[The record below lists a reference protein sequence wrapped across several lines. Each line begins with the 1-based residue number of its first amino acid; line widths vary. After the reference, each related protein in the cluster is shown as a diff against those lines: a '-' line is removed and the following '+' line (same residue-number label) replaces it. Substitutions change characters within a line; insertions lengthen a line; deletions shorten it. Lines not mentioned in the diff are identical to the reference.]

1 MAVNVLEYAK
11 LFETNLDLLAVQ
23 TLKTGF
29 MDANSGQVRYSGGDE
44 VKVPK
49 LSVQGLGNYS
59 REEGYVRGA
68 VNLSYQ
74 TLKMTQDRGR
84 KFMIDAMDVDESN
97 FLATA
102 GNVMGEFQ
110 RTMLVPE
117 IDAYRI
123 SKLAATAMGVD
134 GDVQAEYGYTVDG
147 SSIIKKIKTA
157 VKRIRENG
165 YDGEIDILATYD
177 VVGAVEEAALGKLTA
192 MTFSQAGINTQVPQ
206 IDGCPLIAVPSNRM
220 YTAITV
226 YDGKTGGQEAGGYK
240 KGEKGLDV
248 NFIAI
253 ARNVPIAVTKQDKI
267 RIFTPDT
274 YQAANAWSIDYRR
287 YHDLWVLDNK
297 KGSLF
302 VNVKDAKP
310 SD

>member
-123 SKLAATAMGVD
+123 SKLATTAMGVD

-253 ARNVPIAVTKQDKI
+253 ARNVPIAVTKQDKM

>member
-1 MAVNVLEYAK
+1 
-11 LFETNLDLLAVQ
+11 
-23 TLKTGF
+23 
-29 MDANSGQVRYSGGDE
+29 
-44 VKVPK
+44 
-49 LSVQGLGNYS
+49 
-59 REEGYVRGA
+59 
-68 VNLSYQ
+68 
-74 TLKMTQDRGR
+74 MTQDRGR

-253 ARNVPIAVTKQDKI
+253 ARNVPIAVTKQDKM

>member
-123 SKLAATAMGVD
+123 SKLAAKAMGVD
-134 GDVQAEYGYTVDG
+134 GDVKAEYGYTVDG

-253 ARNVPIAVTKQDKI
+253 ARNVPIAVTKQDKM

>member
-248 NFIAI
+248 NFIA
-253 ARNVPIAVTKQDKI
+253 NVPIAVTKQDKM

>member
-117 IDAYRI
+117 IDAYRS
-123 SKLAATAMGVD
+123 SKLATTAMGVD

-253 ARNVPIAVTKQDKI
+253 ARNVPIAVTKQDKM

>member
-1 MAVNVLEYAK
+1 MEYAK

-123 SKLAATAMGVD
+123 SKLATTAMGVD

-253 ARNVPIAVTKQDKI
+253 ARNVPIAVTKQDKM